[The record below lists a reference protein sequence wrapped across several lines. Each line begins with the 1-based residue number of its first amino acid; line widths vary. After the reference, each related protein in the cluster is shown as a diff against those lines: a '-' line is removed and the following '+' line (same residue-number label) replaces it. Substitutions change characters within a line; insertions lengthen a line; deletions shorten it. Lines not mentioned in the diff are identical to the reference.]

1 MEILKE
7 LRSSMGFSQQK
18 LADKLGVSRSTV
30 AMWESGKSRPRAE
43 LLPKLAKLFGCS
55 IEELLVPGGPEKTA

>member
-30 AMWESGKSRPRAE
+30 PMWESGASQPDNDS
-43 LLPKLAKLFGCS
+43 LLHLAKIFNTSTDFLLGNV
-55 IEELLVPGGPEKTA
+55 EER